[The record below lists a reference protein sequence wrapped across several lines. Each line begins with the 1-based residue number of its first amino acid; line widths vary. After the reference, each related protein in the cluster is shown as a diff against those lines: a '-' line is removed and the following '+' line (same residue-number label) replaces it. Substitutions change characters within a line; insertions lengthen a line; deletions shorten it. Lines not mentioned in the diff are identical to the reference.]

1 MIRFKLTACVLFL
14 SFFFVLFFFCN
25 RRASFRQLSFHS
37 DRQEEHLAAFQVK
50 GEKKHLRGWFHF
62 DVKLPALTFFLSLS
76 WFSGLCGSRP
86 IWSAPGDPSYFP
98 TTTAHQP
105 SPEFSD
111 ISPQHLDVAELRR
124 LPCSCPQNCFA
135 ASLAGSTGR
144 GQWTDEWLQVQKRLR
159 TKPRHGSLFG
169 MTVIKAW
176 REWTRVNSNYKW
188 AVRMWDSV

>member
-14 SFFFVLFFFCN
+14 SFLFFFLQSSSELSPTFFSLRQAGGTSCGLSGK
-25 RRASFRQLSFHS
+25 RR
-37 DRQEEHLAAFQVK
+37 K
-50 GEKKHLRGWFHF
+50 KKHLRGWFHF